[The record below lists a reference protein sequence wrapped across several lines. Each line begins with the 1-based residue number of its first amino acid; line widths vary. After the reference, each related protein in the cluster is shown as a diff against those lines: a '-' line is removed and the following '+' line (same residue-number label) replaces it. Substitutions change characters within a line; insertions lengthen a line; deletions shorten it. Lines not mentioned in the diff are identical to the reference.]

1 MKKILG
7 FLFALVMMCSVL
19 TTTAFADGYVVS
31 PEHGGETPPSSPQT
45 GYETGI
51 GAVAGIALAGGVVAY
66 VSARKLR
73 QQA

>member
-7 FLFALVMMCSVL
+7 FLFALVMLCSVM
-19 TTTAFADGYVVS
+19 TTTAFADGYVAS
-31 PEHGGETPPSSPQT
+31 PEHGGENPPSSPQT

-51 GAVAGIALAGGVVAY
+51 GAVAGIALAGGAVAY
-66 VSARKLR
+66 VSVRKLR